1 MRPQHL
7 EDLHRIPKDLE
18 AIDSLSGFNA
28 LPEGAVDPSQKT
40 LATFLS
46 RPQQGDLWS
55 RRRDLN
61 SRPTG
66 PKPVALPDCA
76 TPSYIFYLSQ
86 LRHPKTPP
94 RLALEGLQR
103 RNRIFLHS

>member
-7 EDLHRIPKDLE
+7 EDLIRIHKVKSLLRIPKDLE

-46 RPQQGDLWS
+46 RPHLIGDIGAG
-55 RRRDLN
+55 RRGRTD
-61 SRPTG
+61 
-66 PKPVALPDCA
+66 D
-76 TPSYIFYLSQ
+76 I
-86 LRHPKTPP
+86 
-94 RLALEGLQR
+94 
-103 RNRIFLHS
+103 